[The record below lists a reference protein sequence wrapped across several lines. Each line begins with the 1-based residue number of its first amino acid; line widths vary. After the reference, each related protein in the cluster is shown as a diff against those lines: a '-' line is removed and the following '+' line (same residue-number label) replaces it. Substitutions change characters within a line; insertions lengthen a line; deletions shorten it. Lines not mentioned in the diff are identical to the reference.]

1 VNFTN
6 AVSGDLV
13 TPGAV
18 TVNTTGLTSS
28 SGHLIA
34 GTHTGIESVGT
45 ALGGADAGNYTFAG
59 ATGDYTV
66 SQLALSGS
74 IATGSSTYGAALTPG
89 AISIS
94 NVISGDLVNAPGV
107 SVNTTGLTSSSG
119 HLIAGTHIGI
129 ESANGALSGADAG
142 NYILGSI
149 SGDYTV
155 SRQSVTV
162 TASGVSK
169 VYDATTSGSAILAG
183 SGLIG
188 GDKVT
193 FSDTSATFGDKNAGT
208 GKTVTVS
215 GISAGGADA
224 GNYLVSNATASTTA
238 DITPLAITVAA
249 IGANKTYDGN
259 TTAAVTL
266 SGGLAGDALTFSDTS
281 ANFADKNAGAG
292 KTVTVA
298 GISAS
303 GADAGN
309 YIVSSTATTSAS
321 ITPATLTY
329 NAVPASAIAGQTPAG
344 LSGTLSGLVGG
355 DTLDSATA
363 GSLTWTSNVQPTS
376 LPGLYAIDGGGLSA
390 MNYVFVQAA
399 GNATAL
405 TLKPGS
411 APISVQN
418 VITALDSLFATPHA
432 GIDLAALD
440 LVQFNVQP
448 RNNTFSLNGDG
459 MNGVDVKVTGGGV
472 KLPDN
477 IVSTDE

>member
-1 VNFTN
+1 
-6 AVSGDLV
+6 
-13 TPGAV
+13 
-18 TVNTTGLTSS
+18 
-28 SGHLIA
+28 
-34 GTHTGIESVGT
+34 
-45 ALGGADAGNYTFAG
+45 
-59 ATGDYTV
+59 
-66 SQLALSGS
+66 LSGS

-405 TLKPGS
+405 TLKPGA
-411 APISVQN
+411 APVSVQN
-418 VITALDSLFATPHA
+418 VITALDSVFATPHA
-432 GIDLAALD
+432 GINLAALD

-448 RNNTFSLNGDG
+448 PNNKIGDG
-459 MNGVDVKVTGGGV
+459 MNGVEVKITGGGV

>member
-1 VNFTN
+1 MYGT
-6 AVSGDLV
+6 
-13 TPGAV
+13 
-18 TVNTTGLTSS
+18 
-28 SGHLIA
+28 IA
-34 GTHTGIESVGT
+34 
-45 ALGGADAGNYTFAG
+45 A
-59 ATGDYTV
+59 
-66 SQLALSGS
+66 
-74 IATGSSTYGAALTPG
+74 GSSTYGAALTPG

-94 NVISGDLVNAPGV
+94 NVISGDIVNAPGV

-119 HLIAGTHIGI
+119 HLTAGTHIGI
-129 ESANGALSGADAG
+129 ESANGALGGADAS

-155 SRQSVTV
+155 NRQSVTV

-193 FSDTSATFGDKNAGT
+193 FSDTSVNFGDKNAGT

-215 GISAGGADA
+215 GISASGADA

-238 DITPLAITVAA
+238 DITPLAIVVAA

-259 TTAAVTL
+259 TAASVTL
-266 SGGLAGDALTFSDTS
+266 SGGLAGDAVTFSDTS
-281 ANFADKNAGAG
+281 ANFADKNAGTG

-303 GADAGN
+303 GADAAN
-309 YIVSSTATTSAS
+309 YTVSSTTTTSAN

-329 NAVPASAIAGQTPAG
+329 NATPASSIAGQTPAG
-344 LSGTLSGLVGG
+344 LTGTVSGLVGG
-355 DTLDSATA
+355 DTLGSATA
-363 GSLTWTSNVQPTS
+363 GSLTWTSNAQPTS

-390 MNYVFVQAA
+390 TNYVFVQAA

-405 TLKPGS
+405 TLKPGA
-411 APISVQN
+411 APVSVQN
-418 VITALDSLFATPHA
+418 LVTALDSVFAVPHA
-432 GIDLAALD
+432 GINLAALD

-448 RNNTFSLNGDG
+448 PNNPSSFKGDG
-459 MNGVDVKVTGGGV
+459 MNGVEVKITGGGV
-472 KLPDN
+472 RLPDN